1 MHIVHVTG
9 LISLKYGG
17 LEKFF
22 LTLARECISRGHRFT
37 CIWEKEPASKQF
49 LTDFEATGAKSIVI
63 SANNRWFAFVLE
75 LTGWLKRERCDLL
88 HTHFNPAAILA
99 LTAAKLA
106 HVPLTF
112 NTIHSGFTPEEIARP
127 GIRCKL
133 SVKMRCYLSNRV
145 LTVSE
150 MVRKQFL
157 TLGLDEKKAIVHYLG
172 VSPAICSINREQ
184 MRHQMGIK
192 DNELIIVCVAFHSP
206 IKGVDVLLKALKT
219 ITAEIPEVKLIEV
232 GGSLFP
238 QETEELRML
247 SDELGLKERVI
258 WLGQRD
264 DVLTI
269 LQCGDI
275 YCQPSRSEGLPLAI
289 LEAMSVGLP
298 VVAANVGGIPEAV
311 ENNITG
317 ILVEPESIQEL
328 AGALKTLIYDRQK
341 RNEMGLCGKRQVAD
355 CFEITRQNKKL
366 VDMYECLVKK

>member
-22 LTLARECISRGHRFT
+22 LTLAKECISRGHRFT
-37 CIWEKEPASKQF
+37 CIWEKTPASMQF

-63 SANNRWFAFVLE
+63 SANNRRFAFVLE
-75 LTGWLKRERCDLL
+75 LTRWLRRERCDLL

-106 HVPLTF
+106 GVPLTF
-112 NTIHSGFTPEEIARP
+112 NTIHSGLKQEDVGKL
-127 GIRCKL
+127 GIRYKL
-133 SVKMRCYLSNRV
+133 PVKIRCWLSHRV
-145 LTVSE
+145 FTVSKVVKE
-150 MVRKQFL
+150 QFL

-172 VSPAICSINREQ
+172 VPAANCSVSREQ
-184 MRHQMGIK
+184 MRHQMDIK

-206 IKGVDVLLKALKT
+206 IKGVDVLLKALKA
-219 ITAEIPEVKLIEV
+219 ITAETPEVKLIEV

-275 YCQPSRSEGLPLAI
+275 YCQPSRSEGLGIAI

-298 VVAANVGGIPEAV
+298 VVASNVGGIPEVV
-311 ENNITG
+311 EDGNTG
-317 ILVEPESIQEL
+317 ILVKPESLQEL

-341 RNEMGLCGKRQVAD
+341 RNDMGFCGKRRVAD

-366 VDMYECLVKK
+366 VDMYECFIKN

>member
-37 CIWEKEPASKQF
+37 CIWGETPASKQF

-63 SANNRWFAFVLE
+63 SANNRWFAFVFE
-75 LTGWLKRERCDLL
+75 LTGWLKREHCDLL

-157 TLGLDEKKAIVHYLG
+157 TLGLDEKKSIVHYLG
-172 VSPAICSINREQ
+172 VPAANCSMSREQ
-184 MRHQMGIK
+184 MRHQIGIK
-192 DNELIIVCVAFHSP
+192 DDEFVIVCVAFHSP
-206 IKGVDVLLKALKT
+206 IKGVDILLKALKT
-219 ITAEIPEVKLIEV
+219 ISREFAKIKLVQV

-328 AGALKTLIYDRQK
+328 ADALKTLIYDRQK
-341 RNEMGLCGKRQVAD
+341 RNEMGLCGKRQVAG

>member
-1 MHIVHVTG
+1 MNIVHVTG

-37 CIWEKEPASKQF
+37 CIWEEKPASKQF
-49 LTDFEATGAKSIVI
+49 LADFEAAGARSVVMG
-63 SANNRWFAFVLE
+63 ANNRQFAFVFE
-75 LTGWLKRERCDLL
+75 LTRWLKRERCDLL
-88 HTHFNPAAILA
+88 HTHFNPTAILA

-106 HVPLTF
+106 RVPLTF
-112 NTIHSGFTPEEIARP
+112 NTIHSGLKPQEVGKL
-127 GIRCKL
+127 GIRYKL
-133 SVKMRCYLSNRV
+133 PVKIRCWLSRRV
-145 LTVSE
+145 FTVSKIVKE
-150 MVRKQFL
+150 QFL

-172 VSPAICSINREQ
+172 VPAANYSIGREQ

-192 DNELIIVCVAFHSP
+192 DDEVVIVCIAFHSP
-206 IKGVDVLLKALKT
+206 IKGVDILLKALKT
-219 ITAEIPEVKLIEV
+219 ISREFSKIKLVQV

-238 QETEELRML
+238 QETEELRKL
-247 SDELGLKERVI
+247 NDELGLKDRVI

-264 DVLTI
+264 DVLNI

-275 YCQPSRSEGLPLAI
+275 YCQPSRSEGLGIAI

-341 RNEMGLCGKRQVAD
+341 RNDMGLCGKRRVAD